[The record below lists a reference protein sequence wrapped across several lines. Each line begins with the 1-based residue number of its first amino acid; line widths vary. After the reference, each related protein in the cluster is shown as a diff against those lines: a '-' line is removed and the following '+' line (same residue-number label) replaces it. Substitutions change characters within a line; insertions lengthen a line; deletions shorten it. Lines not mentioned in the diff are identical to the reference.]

1 MIIGG
6 KMVGDEAV
14 AASGSWGPIIVAV
27 AGMVIAV
34 ILCGAAAAL
43 ISRRQRSRRDAALR
57 VPPTGVTSP
66 TAPTTPTTVAI
77 PSAPTDSPL
86 LLVAAPLPLFSPT
99 PAPTQTPVPTAA
111 EAMFDSVEP
120 LPPPPPP
127 VFSASIN
134 LESDVRIVRATAATE
149 RAIASLRAV
158 HDERPDPTPRALAV
172 AIEAAASGWLENRR
186 ITPDEVVRLLD
197 PDRTGADPMTLD
209 IADGLLDLLGGH
221 DANVWDLAL
230 AFAER
235 LGHPHVARTSD
246 HYGNEAVA
254 GTLVEQ
260 VAAVAALDQS
270 DFVGRLG
277 GIVGRGLLA
286 SWPARTGRLDQL
298 PLIVSPSLAA
308 AADGLADTSVDPSDL
323 IVGLLAVMED
333 AAMRMMRSE
342 QGVATLRRRYL
353 DEVGRPASPSRS
365 KFADKSSPTTRWF
378 ADGPAT
384 IDAVDR
390 RLVDLI
396 VGSPVVT
403 TALVAT
409 ELEVDSDRASVALDG
424 LAERGWLERLD
435 DAATGSTRW
444 LAREVVDHATRPFAP
459 EYSPLDPVTID
470 LTVSCRTVDLV
481 VEPSR

>member
-6 KMVGDEAV
+6 EMVGDEAV
-14 AASGSWGPIIVAV
+14 AGSGSWGPIIVAV
-27 AGMVIAV
+27 VGMVITVAV
-34 ILCGAAAAL
+34 CGAAAAL
-43 ISRRQRSRRDAALR
+43 ISRRQRSRRDAAL
-57 VPPTGVTSP
+57 PAHPTGVTTSTTR
-66 TAPTTPTTVAI
+66 TAPTTLTI
-77 PSAPTDSPL
+77 PPAPTVSPL
-86 LLVAAPLPLFSPT
+86 LPVAAPLSLFSPT
-99 PAPTQTPVPTAA
+99 PTPVPAA
-111 EAMFDSVEP
+111 AGPMFDSVQP
-120 LPPPPPP
+120 VPPPPPP

-134 LESDVRIVRATAATE
+134 LASDIRVVRATAATE
-149 RAIASLRAV
+149 RAIAALRAA
-158 HDERPDPTPRALAV
+158 HDQRPDPTPRALAV

-209 IADGLLDLLGGH
+209 IADGLLDLLEGH

-246 HYGNEAVA
+246 HYGDESVA
-254 GTLVEQ
+254 STLVEQ

-286 SWPARTGRLDQL
+286 SWPARTGRLDRL

-308 AADGLADTSVDPSDL
+308 AADGLSDTSVDPSDL

-342 QGVATLRRRYL
+342 QGVAALRRRYL
-353 DEVGRPASPSRS
+353 DEVGRPASPSRT
-365 KFADKSSPTTRWF
+365 KFADKSSPTARWF
-378 ADGPAT
+378 ADDPTT
-384 IDAVDR
+384 IDVLDR

-409 ELEVDSDRASVALDG
+409 ELDVDSDRARLALDG

-444 LAREVVDHATRPFAP
+444 LAREVVDYATRPFAP
-459 EYSPLDPVTID
+459 EYSPVDPVTID

-481 VEPSR
+481 AEPSR

>member
-14 AASGSWGPIIVAV
+14 AAGGSWGPIIVAV
-27 AGMVIAV
+27 VGMVITVAV
-34 ILCGAAAAL
+34 CGAAAAL
-43 ISRRQRSRRDAALR
+43 ISRRQRSRRDAAL
-57 VPPTGVTSP
+57 PAHPTGVTTSTTR
-66 TAPTTPTTVAI
+66 TAPTTLTI
-77 PSAPTDSPL
+77 PPAPTVSPL
-86 LLVAAPLPLFSPT
+86 LPVAAPLSLFSPT
-99 PAPTQTPVPTAA
+99 PTPVPAA
-111 EAMFDSVEP
+111 AGPMFDSVQP
-120 LPPPPPP
+120 VPPPPPP

-134 LESDVRIVRATAATE
+134 LASDIRVVRATAATE
-149 RAIASLRAV
+149 RAIAALRAA
-158 HDERPDPTPRALAV
+158 HDQRPDPTPRALAV

-197 PDRTGADPMTLD
+197 PDRIGADPMSAD
-209 IADGLLDLLGGH
+209 IADGLLDLLEGH

-286 SWPARTGRLDQL
+286 SWPARTGRLEQL

-384 IDAVDR
+384 IDVVGR

-409 ELEVDSDRASVALDG
+409 ELEVDSDRARVALDG

-481 VEPSR
+481 AEPSR